1 MLNRK
6 IIPYDPKL
14 TQYARNLR
22 KLGTYSEVLMW
33 EKIKGKQLLGYR
45 FRRQRVVDNY
55 IIDFYCSELKLAV
68 EIDGITHS
76 WKEKY
81 DQDRQN
87 KLESLGIKFLRFSE
101 AQIRSNLWVVLEIIK
116 EWIKNNNKEEE

>member
-1 MLNRK
+1 
-6 IIPYDPKL
+6 
-14 TQYARNLR
+14 
-22 KLGTYSEVLMW
+22 MW
-33 EKIKGKQLLGYR
+33 DKIKGKQLSGYK
-45 FRRQRVVDNY
+45 FRRQRVIDNF
-55 IIDFYCSELKLAV
+55 IIDFYCHELKLAI

-101 AQIRSNLWVVLEIIK
+101 AQTRRNLWVVLEIIK
-116 EWIKNNNKEEE
+116 EWIKNNKENE